1 MPRTNANKLSPMIYF
16 EDLNGNGTKEIVE
29 GFEYM
34 GSTKKLH
41 SLRYFSA
48 NGGIYDPINYV

>member
-1 MPRTNANKLSPMIYF
+1 MIYF
-16 EDLNGNGTKEIVE
+16 EDLIGGGTKEIVE

-41 SLRYFSA
+41 SLQYFSA
-48 NGGIYDPINYV
+48 NGGIYNQINYV